1 MNDDMVIRE
10 TNIWGDYHNI
20 RNVNKRV
27 MLMKKKEIL
36 QKYPF
41 IDHHKIY
48 AYKPKNQR
56 GPAKEEQTFII
67 SYSYNYDTFA
77 DEAKFISDVNEI
89 GLSFFKEKC
98 IYNDKDAYKI
108 IIYESLCPIDLI
120 KLK

>member
-1 MNDDMVIRE
+1 MNDDMVIKE

-27 MLMKKKEIL
+27 RLIKKKEIL

-41 IDHHKIY
+41 IDHYKIY

-67 SYSYNYDTFA
+67 NYAYNYDIFA
-77 DEAKFISDVNEI
+77 DEEKFISDVNEI

-98 IYNDKDAYKI
+98 VYNDKDAYKI
-108 IIYESLCPIDLI
+108 IIYEPLCPIDLI